1 MHSCTRAETTDV
13 SMKGHR
19 VNILAFWTASGP
31 SLVPFQKMAIARTSK
46 TLSSKQAVKQIW
58 PVASRAPGSPEEQ
71 LVVSVPCQADLCY
84 IKPMM
89 NPELWWLS
97 AVTPQSCRL

>member
-1 MHSCTRAETTDV
+1 MHSYTRAETTDV

-97 AVTPQSCRL
+97 AVTPQSYRL